1 MINDV
6 ILTLSAA
13 KQEESLYFVFACDA
27 ALRPCAKNLHLKFLT
42 ETVASSRQTAS
53 R

>member
-13 KQEESLYFVFACDA
+13 KQEESLYLF
-27 ALRPCAKNLHLKFLT
+27 LHAMPYFGL
-42 ETVASSRQTAS
+42 APRICTANF
-53 R
+53 